1 MPVAPLR
8 LRALISKD
16 DLWTQM
22 YTDCCVFTDDVNN
35 VYSRQEGL
43 MMSLGT
49 DGKVRICWSSRGFT
63 SSQAEQRGLRSS
75 AWCLPQ
81 WTFPSW

>member
-22 YTDCCVFTDDVNN
+22 CTVRCVFTDDVNN
-35 VYSRQEGL
+35 VYSRQEER
-43 MMSLGT
+43 MMSLRT
-49 DGKVRICWSSRGFT
+49 NGKVTVCWSSCGLT